1 MTNLTACPTCGT
13 ARPASRTGT
22 GPWCCSIA
30 CYRSF
35 HGIGG
40 PEASSSDD
48 VVTMSCPVCQHP
60 FAPVGRQ
67 RYCSHACRDTA
78 YRRRRHARVPP
89 TAAVGPTRSRP
100 ITVYECD
107 GCGTRAVVE
116 QRCDACR
123 TVMRRVGIGGCCPS
137 CERPVALAELLGTEV
152 PA

>member
-1 MTNLTACPTCGT
+1 MTELNACPTCGT
-13 ARPASRTGT
+13 ARPADRAGT

-35 HGIGG
+35 HGIDQ
-40 PEASSSDD
+40 PEASSCHD

-67 RYCSHACRDTA
+67 RYCSDACRAAA
-78 YRRRRHARVPP
+78 YRRRRDAGQVPVVVPP
-89 TAAVGPTRSRP
+89 VQPQRP

-107 GCGTRAVVE
+107 GCGTRSVGE
-116 QRCDACR
+116 QRCDECR
-123 TVMRRVGIGGCCPS
+123 TFMRRVGVGGCCPS
-137 CERPVALAELLGTEV
+137 CDEPVALAELLGTEV